1 MKIKKMTKIKLCGL
15 RRIEDIETVN
25 ILKPDYIGFV
35 FAPKSKRYITPDEA
49 TKLKKLLNKSD
60 SDINSN
66 SSKLILAVG
75 VFVDEYVEKVA
86 ELLNTGVIDI
96 TQLHGNEDENYIREL
111 RRLITKKT
119 SDEQKDASI
128 DNPGKNIDNK
138 YEGCIIKAFKIKTK
152 EELEKAK
159 SSTADY
165 ILLDA
170 GAGDGMRFNW
180 DLLQGF
186 DRPYFLAGGLNPEN
200 VKEAITKL
208 HPYGVDV
215 SSGIETDGYKD
226 PEKMREFVHNVRN

>member
-1 MKIKKMTKIKLCGL
+1 MTKIKLCGL
-15 RRIEDIETVN
+15 KRIEDIETVN

-49 TKLKKLLNKSD
+49 AKLKILLNGNTTKLIK
-60 SDINSN
+60 
-66 SSKLILAVG
+66 AVG
-75 VFVDEYVEKVA
+75 VFVDEDVEKVA

-96 TQLHGNEDENYIREL
+96 AQLHGNEDENYIREL

-128 DNPGKNIDNK
+128 DNLSKNKDNK

-152 EELEKAK
+152 EDLEKAK

-180 DLLQGF
+180 DLL
-186 DRPYFLAGGLNPEN
+186 R
-200 VKEAITKL
+200 
-208 HPYGVDV
+208 
-215 SSGIETDGYKD
+215 YKD
-226 PEKMREFVHNVRN
+226 PVKMQKFVYNVRN